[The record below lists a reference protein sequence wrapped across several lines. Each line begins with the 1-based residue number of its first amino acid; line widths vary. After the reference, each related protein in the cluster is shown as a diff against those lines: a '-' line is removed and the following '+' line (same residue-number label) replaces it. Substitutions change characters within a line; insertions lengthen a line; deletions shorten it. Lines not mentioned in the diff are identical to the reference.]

1 MSDIISQ
8 QNSDTIFLPV
18 NFVKNSSTLQTYI
31 VQRIL
36 LQHGVDHSDRTQ
48 QYYILGKKS
57 FEVFSEQ
64 KTLALGLLS
73 VLLYWLAT
81 PEPVMSAVDQTVK
94 AQKSGSRV
102 SSTGLPGAK
111 HIKALASPSLP
122 ESSACKS
129 PCEFM
134 FCSKLHVPADQCD
147 TIRSWLCVN
156 QMMTAWLWGC
166 LACCHS
172 PVANPLPQENCNWFP
187 GCLWESCFA
196 IPPWDTE
203 VQLVVR
209 ISSIYI
215 HSVI

>member
-1 MSDIISQ
+1 MIYCVSFNVRAHWVSHNSWFKLSDIISQ

-18 NFVKNSSTLQTYI
+18 NFVKNSSKLQTST

-81 PEPVMSAVDQTVK
+81 PEPVMSAVNQTVK

-111 HIKALASPSLP
+111 HIKALASPSLSELCLQKP
-122 ESSACKS
+122 
-129 PCEFM
+129 
-134 FCSKLHVPADQCD
+134 LWIHV
-147 TIRSWLCVN
+147 L
-156 QMMTAWLWGC
+156 
-166 LACCHS
+166 
-172 PVANPLPQENCNWFP
+172 F
-187 GCLWESCFA
+187 
-196 IPPWDTE
+196 
-203 VQLVVR
+203 
-209 ISSIYI
+209 
-215 HSVI
+215 